1 MGSVIGNILPEA
13 VAVAISP
20 IPIIALILMLFS
32 KKARN
37 NSLAFLVGW
46 IVGLAAVCSIVMAI
60 GSTQNMSA
68 GSGASNASYGLKII
82 LGLLLLFM
90 AYRNWKK
97 RPGPGEQPKMP
108 GWMSTIDTLKPG
120 RAFLLAVLLA
130 GVNPKNLA
138 LTMAATLDVVQKGI
152 ATGQAVIALA
162 VFILVASLT
171 ILLPVLINLFMG
183 DKSAKILNTW
193 KTWLTAN
200 NSTVMFIL
208 LLVFGFVL
216 LGKGIAGLSG

>member
-1 MGSVIGNILPEA
+1 MGSAIGNILPEA
-13 VAVAISP
+13 IAVAISP

-32 KKARN
+32 KKAKA
-37 NSLAFLVGW
+37 NSLAFLIGW
-46 IVGLAAVCSIVMAI
+46 ILGLAAVCAIVMAV
-60 GSTQNMSA
+60 GSTQNMSP
-68 GSGASNASYGLKII
+68 GSGASSASYSLKIL

-90 AYRNWKK
+90 AFRNWKK

-108 GWMSTIDTLKPG
+108 GWMSTIDTIKPG

-130 GVNPKNLA
+130 AVNPKNLV
-138 LTMAATLDVVQKGI
+138 LTLAATLDVVQRSL

-162 VFILVASLT
+162 IFIVIASLT
-171 ILLPVLINLFMG
+171 IALPVLINLFMG
-183 DKSAKILNTW
+183 DNSARVLNSW
-193 KTWLTAN
+193 KVWLTAN

-208 LLVFGFVL
+208 LLVFGVVL